1 VSVQLSIIVPALNE
15 AGCIRELLRQLE
27 ALRAQGHEVIVV
39 DGGSCDATVALAQP
53 LVDQLLPAPAGRAL
67 QMNIGAQ
74 AARGRVLW
82 FVHADTRVPEKA
94 APVIIE
100 SVAHAAGWG
109 RFDVR
114 LSGDRLLLRL
124 VERMMNWRSR
134 FTGIATGDQGIF
146 VTRELFERVGGFTAM
161 PLMEDIDLSRRLKR
175 EQRPLCLRDTLTS
188 SSRRWE
194 QKGIVRTIALMW
206 VLRLAYFLGVPPARL
221 AMHYDQAA

>member
-1 VSVQLSIIVPALNE
+1 MSVQLSIIVPALNE
-15 AGCIRELLRQLE
+15 AACIRQLLRQLQ

-146 VTRELFERVGGFTAM
+146 VTRELFERVGGFAAL

>member
-1 VSVQLSIIVPALNE
+1 MSVQLSVIVPALNE
-15 AGCIRELLRQLE
+15 AGCIRELLRQLQ

-39 DGGSCDATVALAQP
+39 DGGSCDATVVLAQP

-67 QMNIGAQ
+67 QMNIGAR

-82 FVHADTRVPEKA
+82 FVHADTRVPDKA
-94 APVIIE
+94 AQVIIE
-100 SVAHAAGWG
+100 TVAHAAGWG

-114 LSGDRLLLRL
+114 LSGDRLLFRL

-146 VTRELFERVGGFTAM
+146 VTRELFERVGGFAAL

-194 QKGIVRTIALMW
+194 QKGIIRTSALMW

-221 AMHYDQAA
+221 AMHYDQAV

>member
-1 VSVQLSIIVPALNE
+1 VSVPLSIIIPALNE
-15 AGCIRELLRQLE
+15 AGCIRELLRQLQ

-82 FVHADTRVPEKA
+82 FVHADTRVPDKA

-146 VTRELFERVGGFTAM
+146 VTRELFERVGGFAAL
-161 PLMEDIDLSRRLKR
+161 PLMEDIDLSRRLKHQ
-175 EQRPLCLRDTLTS
+175 QRPLCLRDTLTS

>member
-1 VSVQLSIIVPALNE
+1 VSVPLSIIIPALNE
-15 AGCIRELLRQLE
+15 AGCIRELLRQLQ

-39 DGGSCDATVALAQP
+39 DGGSCDETVALAQP

-74 AARGRVLW
+74 AAGGRVLW
-82 FVHADTRVPEKA
+82 FVHADTRVPETA
-94 APVIIE
+94 AQVIID

-124 VERMMNWRSR
+124 VERTMNWRSR

-146 VTRELFERVGGFTAM
+146 VTRELFARVGGFAAL

-221 AMHYDQAA
+221 AMLYDQAA

>member
-1 VSVQLSIIVPALNE
+1 MSVQLSIIVPALNE
-15 AGCIRELLRQLE
+15 AGCIRELLRQLQ

-146 VTRELFERVGGFTAM
+146 VTRELFERVGGFAAM

>member
-15 AGCIRELLRQLE
+15 AGCIRELLRQLQ

-39 DGGSCDATVALAQP
+39 DGGGCNATVALAQP

-94 APVIIE
+94 ATVMIE

>member
-1 VSVQLSIIVPALNE
+1 MSVPLSIIVPALNE
-15 AGCIRELLRQLE
+15 AGCIRELLRQLQ

-82 FVHADTRVPEKA
+82 FVHADTRVPETA
-94 APVIIE
+94 AQVIIE
-100 SVAHAAGWG
+100 TVAHAAGWG

-114 LSGDRLLLRL
+114 LSGDRLLFRL

-146 VTRELFERVGGFTAM
+146 VTRELFERVGGFAAL
-161 PLMEDIDLSRRLKR
+161 PLMEDIDLSSRLKR
-175 EQRPLCLRDTLTS
+175 EQRPLCLRATLTS

>member
-1 VSVQLSIIVPALNE
+1 MSVQLSIIVPALNE
-15 AGCIRELLRQLE
+15 AGCIRELLRQLQ

-82 FVHADTRVPEKA
+82 FVHADTRVPETA

>member
-1 VSVQLSIIVPALNE
+1 MSVQLSIIVPALNE
-15 AGCIRELLRQLE
+15 AGCIRELLRQLQ

-82 FVHADTRVPEKA
+82 FVHADTRVPETA
-94 APVIIE
+94 AQVIIE
-100 SVAHAAGWG
+100 TVAHAAGWG

-134 FTGIATGDQGIF
+134 ITGIATGDQGIF
-146 VTRELFERVGGFTAM
+146 VTRELFERVGGFAAL

-175 EQRPLCLRDTLTS
+175 EQRPLCLRARLTS

>member
-1 VSVQLSIIVPALNE
+1 VSVPLSVIIPALNE
-15 AGCIRELLRQLE
+15 AGCIRELLRQLQ

-39 DGGSCDATVALAQP
+39 DGGSCDETVALAQP
-53 LVDQLLPAPAGRAL
+53 LVDQLLPAPAGRGL

-82 FVHADTRVPEKA
+82 FVHADTRVPETA
-94 APVIIE
+94 AQVIIE

-134 FTGIATGDQGIF
+134 ITGIATGDQGIF
-146 VTRELFERVGGFTAM
+146 LTRELFERVGGFAAM

>member
-15 AGCIRELLRQLE
+15 AGCIRELLRQLQ

>member
-1 VSVQLSIIVPALNE
+1 MSVQLSIIVPALNE
-15 AGCIRELLRQLE
+15 AGCIRELLRQLQ

-114 LSGDRLLLRL
+114 LSGDGLLLRL

-146 VTRELFERVGGFTAM
+146 VTRELFERVGGFAAL
-161 PLMEDIDLSRRLKR
+161 PLMEDIDLSRRLKH

>member
-1 VSVQLSIIVPALNE
+1 MSVQLSIIVPALNE
-15 AGCIRELLRQLE
+15 AGCIRELLRQLQ

-94 APVIIE
+94 AHVIIE

-134 FTGIATGDQGIF
+134 FTRIATGDQGIF
-146 VTRELFERVGGFTAM
+146 VTRELFERVGGFAAM

>member
-15 AGCIRELLRQLE
+15 AACIRELLRQLQ

-39 DGGSCDATVALAQP
+39 DGGSCDETVALAQP

-74 AARGRVLW
+74 AAGGRVLW
-82 FVHADTRVPEKA
+82 FVHADTRVPETA
-94 APVIIE
+94 AQVIID
-100 SVAHAAGWG
+100 SVAHAARWG

-114 LSGDRLLLRL
+114 LSGDRLLFRL

-146 VTRELFERVGGFTAM
+146 VTRELFERVGGFAAL

>member
-1 VSVQLSIIVPALNE
+1 MSVQLSIIVPALNE
-15 AGCIRELLRQLE
+15 AGCIRELLRQLQ

-82 FVHADTRVPEKA
+82 FVHADTRVPDKA